1 MRNWAKSGVCAAQGR
16 TPDRA
21 AWENASFR
29 NHADHTAT
37 PEFREGLA
45 ELRELGR
52 AHTRAVL

>member
-1 MRNWAKSGVCAAQGR
+1 M
-16 TPDRA
+16 PDRA

-37 PEFREGLA
+37 PEFRERMA

-52 AHTRAVL
+52 ARTCAVLCAEAAW